1 MEAKMGHVKK
11 QNRKHAQND
20 PPAPSPVSDDVP
32 PPPSPEGNYS
42 TNGFAEDSTS
52 NNSNGDRE
60 WKRAKKGHE
69 KKERTKKNKHTKNG
83 HGRKGGDPGAQDKKV
98 AKPLKNAEMKLKKA
112 QHGKKKKKSMNPS
125 EVSDGEADDS
135 RGWTVDAT
143 ETNKKGGQKQKHKN
157 KKKEKGATKM
167 KHLPQE
173 EEEAHPAGEST
184 PQSEVENLQV
194 TDAPTQS
201 EVENLQVT
209 DAPTQSEVENLQVT
223 DAPTQSEV
231 KNLQVTDAPTPAP
244 VTDKPATQEPTL
256 LAPVVPVVAIQSEG
270 PTVPTAAVPEVALP
284 ACPPAWDTS
293 KTTYE
298 AGEYIEV
305 QSHIFQCHALYVEYC
320 NIAEW
325 DESLLETNP
334 NAKFMWDDAW
344 THIEPCTITAAR
356 GDSPAPSVV
365 TAMVFP
371 APVTDEPTLA
381 PVTPEPTTNEPTT
394 NEPTTEEPTSKE
406 PTTEEPTTADP
417 TIPLFISTPTTPAPP
432 TNEPSTEIP
441 TYMPTEYE
449 VLPACPPPYD
459 TTKTTYVAGELAEV
473 QSHIFE
479 CLYEEYCNVAD
490 WDENLLETNP
500 DAKEMWNDA
509 WTHTGPCTTEDAM
522 GAVSAG
528 VAVSVDSDASD

>member
-1 MEAKMGHVKK
+1 MGHVKK
-11 QNRKHAQND
+11 QNPKHAQND

-32 PPPSPEGNYS
+32 PPPSPAGNYS
-42 TNGFAEDSTS
+42 TNGLAEDFTS
-52 NNSNGDRE
+52 NNSNGDKE

-83 HGRKGGDPGAQDKKV
+83 HGRKGGDSGAQGNEV

-173 EEEAHPAGEST
+173 EEEAHPVGEST

-201 EVENLQVT
+201 EVE
-209 DAPTQSEVENLQVT
+209 SLQVT

-344 THIEPCTITAAR
+344 THIEPCTITAAQ
-356 GDSPAPSVV
+356 GD
-365 TAMVFP
+365 
-371 APVTDEPTLA
+371 E
-381 PVTPEPTTNEPTT
+381 
-394 NEPTTEEPTSKE
+394 
-406 PTTEEPTTADP
+406 
-417 TIPLFISTPTTPAPP
+417 
-432 TNEPSTEIP
+432 
-441 TYMPTEYE
+441 
-449 VLPACPPPYD
+449 
-459 TTKTTYVAGELAEV
+459 
-473 QSHIFE
+473 
-479 CLYEEYCNVAD
+479 
-490 WDENLLETNP
+490 
-500 DAKEMWNDA
+500 
-509 WTHTGPCTTEDAM
+509 
-522 GAVSAG
+522 
-528 VAVSVDSDASD
+528 